1 MFCTF
6 GVFLDTTSCCC
17 TIMYEIN
24 NIIIIICEKVETK
37 CGERKT
43 ERAENFASWKDK
55 ENAWQQMAPRAE
67 KFGSPRFHRLL

>member
-24 NIIIIICEKVETK
+24 NIIIIIINE
-37 CGERKT
+37 
-43 ERAENFASWKDK
+43 
-55 ENAWQQMAPRAE
+55 APVYTG
-67 KFGSPRFHRLL
+67 K